1 MRDRPGTPP
10 VLSVDRPVLPATGAS
25 TVTVTGGNY
34 LVPKTAWNAATNR
47 CNDVRGGVYVFF
59 GWVNPAGNWGPSTRA
74 NAPGAGKFGSGYTY
88 PGESGGAET
97 REVAADVPIRFV
109 SFSPGGESG
118 SSTPFHM
125 DGAGNWSTQ
134 LVVTGPTYAWSGE
147 GLGSAWS
154 TAGAV
159 QCGVFTIGAHGIPS
173 ATNEVFTPIT
183 FTVPAGATAGGGGG
197 ERGIACVGWDRWFGR
212 NRRHHWR
219 GGVTGGGG
227 TSSDPATSGSP
238 DAASGGETATTL
250 AADAFGRCD
259 PLDDGSGT
267 EPVRSRPPSR
277 PTRRRSRTSGDDG
290 GSASAP
296 LLGALFGVL
305 LAGGVVAVVMVRRRN
320 RGAGGRGEPSAPAA
334 G

>member
-1 MRDRPGTPP
+1 MAVMLGSVLAVSTADPAAAQTQCGTDRGTPP

-147 GLGSAWS
+147 GLGSGS
-154 TAGAV
+154 VDCRAV

-197 ERGIACVGWDRWFGR
+197 
-212 NRRHHWR
+212 N
-219 GGVTGGGG
+219 
-227 TSSDPATSGSP
+227 
-238 DAASGGETATTL
+238 
-250 AADAFGRCD
+250 
-259 PLDDGSGT
+259 
-267 EPVRSRPPSR
+267 
-277 PTRRRSRTSGDDG
+277 
-290 GSASAP
+290 
-296 LLGALFGVL
+296 
-305 LAGGVVAVVMVRRRN
+305 
-320 RGAGGRGEPSAPAA
+320 
-334 G
+334 